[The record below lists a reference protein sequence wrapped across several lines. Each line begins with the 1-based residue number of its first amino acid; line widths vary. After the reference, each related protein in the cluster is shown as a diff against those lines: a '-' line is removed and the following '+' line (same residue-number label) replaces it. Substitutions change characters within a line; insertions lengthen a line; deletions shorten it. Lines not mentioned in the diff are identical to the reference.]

1 MSEEEKINTQSN
13 CIVSDNDEGFGKKQI
28 MQWKKTTRVCYFRCM
43 VREDTT
49 EGQHLSKK
57 WVSPRA
63 PCFQQYRDSE
73 EGVCLLCL
81 RISKE
86 AVLLA

>member
-1 MSEEEKINTQSN
+1 MRDMEK
-13 CIVSDNDEGFGKKQI
+13 KKQLK
-28 MQWKKTTRVCYFRCM
+28 QWKKITRVCYFRCM

-57 WVSPRA
+57 WVSPREQ
-63 PCFQQYRDSE
+63 CFQQYRDPE